1 MNVLIEMSVEVYDNL
16 LDNCDQSCA
25 EYYTLTKANIV
36 FRWKEDHQLKL
47 MRIFC
52 GVNEATRVR
61 YGKPDMSRRRSVHRK
76 SDRRCARLR
85 DRSTAIRPAS

>member
-47 MRIFC
+47 IRIFC
-52 GVNEATRVR
+52 GVNQATRVLA
-61 YGKPDMSRRRSVHRK
+61 MASRICPAAVPFIEK
-76 SDRRCARLR
+76 AIAAAR
-85 DRSTAIRPAS
+85 D